1 MAKYGVVRTDNMFGT
16 DNRSGLVSVR
26 YMGSDGNK
34 AAAIENGSVVK
45 IGSLVEGERE
55 VFVGAD
61 VASDDKI
68 SDVVLI
74 AAPEVAY
81 DERVRNLDEYINEE
95 GKNIRGY
102 HLHTGDTFSVTKEA
116 LVGVEAPAK
125 GNVVELANG
134 TKLSV
139 AAAETDATKV
149 GTIIDVEIAGRY
161 TYYVILVA

>member
-95 GKNIRGY
+95 GKNIRCY

-139 AAAETDATKV
+139 AAAETGATKV

>member
-16 DNRSGLVSVR
+16 DVRAGLVSVR
-26 YMGSDGNK
+26 YMGADGDT

-55 VFVGAD
+55 IFVGTD
-61 VASDDKI
+61 VADDDKI
-68 SDVVLI
+68 NDVVLL

-81 DERVRNLDEYINEE
+81 DERVRNLEEYINEE

-102 HLHTGDTFSVTKEA
+102 RLHTGDTFSLTKEA
-116 LVGVEAPAK
+116 LAGAEAPAV
-125 GNVVELANG
+125 GNVVELADG

-139 AAAETDATKV
+139 AAAATGATVV
-149 GTIIDVEIAGRY
+149 GKIIAVEIAGRH
-161 TYYVILVA
+161 TYYVIKVD